1 MSQVSQSEAA
11 ASGGSPR
18 GNKDGASAQ
27 ATEERFTTLRSREE
41 YTFSQMRID
50 RGGPVRELDEDRL
63 EREPEHAEN
72 GAQRSGE
79 IRAIARGRLATAS

>member
-1 MSQVSQSEAA
+1 MSQVSQAEAA

-18 GNKDGASAQ
+18 GNKDGAGAQ

-50 RGGPVRELDEDRL
+50 RGGP
-63 EREPEHAEN
+63 
-72 GAQRSGE
+72 RSFS
-79 IRAIARGRLATAS
+79 ALCFRGWRRD

>member
-11 ASGGSPR
+11 ASAVP
-18 GNKDGASAQ
+18 ASGTRTEPAQQ

-50 RGGPVRELDEDRL
+50 RRGP
-63 EREPEHAEN
+63 
-72 GAQRSGE
+72 RSFS
-79 IRAIARGRLATAS
+79 ALCFRGWRRD